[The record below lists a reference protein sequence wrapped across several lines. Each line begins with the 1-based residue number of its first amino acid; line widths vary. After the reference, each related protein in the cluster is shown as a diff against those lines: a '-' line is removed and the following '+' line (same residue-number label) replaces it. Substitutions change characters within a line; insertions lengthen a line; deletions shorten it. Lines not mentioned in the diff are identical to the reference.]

1 MRVSFPTQLEAS
13 KDKGWDRTPWPCT
26 EIVCFILSLY
36 DPMCPVLDQVI
47 CHILDTQA
55 GTVTLS
61 RQSPWSRTLC
71 MQPYAKFSVNTGV
84 AHLAGCAA
92 VLPQGE
98 HQSTGYLEWLTL
110 SDWPDLESPR

>member
-1 MRVSFPTQLEAS
+1 
-13 KDKGWDRTPWPCT
+13 
-26 EIVCFILSLY
+26 
-36 DPMCPVLDQVI
+36 
-47 CHILDTQA
+47 
-55 GTVTLS
+55 
-61 RQSPWSRTLC
+61 

-110 SDWPDLESPR
+110 SDWPDLESPREQTSGHVVMVVGALHWIFL